1 MDASGWPP
9 ERWAV
14 LGEAISK
21 ARRANGWDQQE
32 LARRSGNSPNT
43 ISNYERGR
51 ASRSRR
57 VPGGYIRVAHAL
69 GWPPDAPQLIL
80 AGEDP
85 ETVIQPSL
93 FEMADEASGPAGVPG
108 KTPLMSSREI
118 ELTQSGHLAQD
129 AFMRQAKRY
138 RKLKELSVESLAQR
152 IAELGGDLPAADLV
166 RLENGTRLLQ
176 MAEAR
181 LIAQALDTSV
191 DWLLGSAFHGDAPEE
206 MRWPPND
213 EELEA
218 EAKAVQRRMAEIG
231 AEVTAAHVQYTQAR
245 QREEQARQAAEMA
258 MLLVQQMTGMQREME
273 RHYQYLLGRIDSIR
287 AARGDETVIQM
298 EPVYEDDG
306 EGD

>member
-1 MDASGWPP
+1 
-9 ERWAV
+9 
-14 LGEAISK
+14 
-21 ARRANGWDQQE
+21 
-32 LARRSGNSPNT
+32 
-43 ISNYERGR
+43 
-51 ASRSRR
+51 
-57 VPGGYIRVAHAL
+57 
-69 GWPPDAPQLIL
+69 
-80 AGEDP
+80 
-85 ETVIQPSL
+85 
-93 FEMADEASGPAGVPG
+93 MADEASGPAGVPG